1 MSISSYL
8 ILQRRVARRPER
20 AALKE
25 PMWSRWYMPLLAAAL
40 VLLAVILAAVA
51 ALEIV
56 TETHQRPA
64 HLTRPARPDPG
75 SRPEPGSH
83 VQSGP
88 DGELISTER

>member
-56 TETHQRPA
+56 TETHQRPV
-64 HLTRPARPDPG
+64 HLTRRTRPDPG

-83 VQSGP
+83 VESGP
-88 DGELISTER
+88 DVELISTER